1 MEELIARLRALIRRS
16 AGHAS
21 SDIECGPLRID
32 AKSNKVFNGTKL
44 KLTSHEYKIIDIL
57 HHQDKVITEQN

>member
-1 MEELIARLRALIRRS
+1 MEEVLARLRALIRRS

-32 AKSNKVFNGTKL
+32 TKSNRVFLNGMKL
-44 KLTSHEYKIIDIL
+44 KLTSHEYKILNIFYIIKIKL
-57 HHQDKVITEQN
+57 